1 MGLCKNLSGAKEK
14 TNYTNWFFLIYLIY
28 RTISDKVLARRD
40 SMFLGI
46 NEMRY
51 TKFKYLLII
60 AVIGLIGWLIFTIN
74 GLANGL
80 AEGNRMAVDQW
91 KIEGVVLSKEANKNL
106 TGSALKA
113 GIADKVNHAKAVTPV
128 SQTSAVIQGTDEA
141 QLNINLLGIE
151 KNAFITPKLTKGKLF
166 QHKKEIIV
174 SDGVLKKEYRVGDKV
189 KVGADKEKWKIVGA
203 FADSSLNL
211 APIAYSSMTS
221 VQGIKSAGP
230 NTNMVNGLLIRAADI
245 SKVKVKAA
253 NTELLP
259 TNTFIENLPGYQ
271 AQNLTL
277 QTMNYFLIVIASFVI
292 GIFIYIMTLQKQAIF
307 GVLKVQG
314 IPTAYLARS
323 VVAQTFVL
331 AMIGI
336 VIGFI
341 LTVGISL
348 VMPDTLP
355 FRLDYLK
362 LLSDMGLILLVSVVG
377 SLVSIRTIVKINPL
391 VAIGG

>member
-1 MGLCKNLSGAKEK
+1 
-14 TNYTNWFFLIYLIY
+14 
-28 RTISDKVLARRD
+28 
-40 SMFLGI
+40 MFLGI

-174 SDGVLKKEYRVGDKV
+174 SDGVLKKGYRVGDKV

-211 APIAYSSMTS
+211 APVAYSSMTT